1 MSEQA
6 PVALISGGNSGIG
19 RASAL
24 RFVRMGW
31 RVALAA
37 RDEVKAAA
45 TLAEMQQPADDII
58 LYPRWW
64 TLWSHR
70 GPLIGNSKQPLVG
83 FGPAPRGNRVYSLAD
98 P

>member
-1 MSEQA
+1 MNEQA

-31 RVALAA
+31 HVALAA

-45 TLAEMQQPADDII
+45 TLAEIAA
-58 LYPRWW
+58 
-64 TLWSHR
+64 T
-70 GPLIGNSKQPLVG
+70 GG
-83 FGPAPRGNRVYSLAD
+83 
-98 P
+98 